1 MESSP
6 KTETEKQPPPEPT
19 VDTGQLQ
26 DNAQALGSPQQPAQA
41 GTPTPETA
49 ADADKAEDKA
59 DEDVVIGAGFDFADP
74 NSPLAPLYMHTRQ
87 VVAVSFLALL
97 FLFFTYC
104 SVAYTDIW
112 GHLKFGQYIIEEGR
126 LPTEEMFSGDF
137 AEKTPYI
144 NYQWAAQAGEYLVFD
159 FGRSLGGDDP
169 DQQLYA
175 GAALLSLSL
184 AVVRT
189 LQFLVLILAF
199 RRLTGSL
206 SFALVGACLA
216 LFLSVF
222 ASLQIVRP
230 QMFGDL
236 AFAVLLFLLSR
247 PVLSRWALIGGP
259 LLMVAW
265 ANFHGSF
272 IIGLA
277 LIGVFWLGRALSLV
291 WPFPQGDKAG
301 PETSPAPPP
310 SWQTRLRAWPWALVG
325 DAQIRRL
332 TLLLVVSLAGVMV
345 LNPHGPALLVHVW
358 KLSNHPNII
367 MMNEWLPLDL
377 QSPGG
382 VAFLASVV
390 LAVGLLVWSPRQFTP
405 TQLLLLVAF
414 GVQTLLHLRVLN
426 WWAMVFPWVVVPPLY
441 ALYRRY
447 ATAAGSSAEPAR
459 APSAEGEEEPSETPP
474 DLRKTIL
481 TTVIILVVLSWSQP
495 GQWLLGS
502 VLGREVPL
510 GPERLDPRTPVVVAE
525 YMKEH
530 PPIAPIFTPGWKATT
545 PMVVFMKEHPPIAPI
560 FTSETL
566 GDYLF
571 WALPANPR
579 RPTVFCYTHLHL
591 FTTDHWQGCLKV
603 KDGAAGWQKILD
615 DHDIQYVAVERGR
628 ADYSD
633 LIDRIEADKKHWEEL
648 ERKQTSI
655 FFARRIPD
663 KGRSR

>member
-6 KTETEKQPPPEPT
+6 KTETDKQPPPET
-19 VDTGQLQ
+19 TADAGQLQ
-26 DNAQALGSPQQPAQA
+26 DNAPGLESRLQPAEA
-41 GTPTPETA
+41 GTPAPETA
-49 ADADKAEDKA
+49 ADTDKAEGKA
-59 DEDVVIGAGFDFADP
+59 DEDLVIGAGFDFADP
-74 NSPLAPLYMHTRQ
+74 NSPLAPLYLHTRQ

-97 FLFFTYC
+97 FLFFTYR
-104 SVAYTDIW
+104 SVGYTDIW
-112 GHLKFGQYIIEEGR
+112 AHLKFGQYIIEEGR

-144 NYQWAAQAGEYLVFD
+144 NYQWAAQAGEYLVFE

-216 LFLSVF
+216 LFLSLF
-222 ASLQIVRP
+222 ASLAIVRP

-247 PVLSRWALIGGP
+247 QVLSRWALIVGP

-277 LIGVFWLGRALSLV
+277 LMGLFWLGRALSLV
-291 WPFPQGDKAG
+291 WPVQQGDKAG
-301 PETSPAPPP
+301 AEGSPPP
-310 SWQTRLRAWPWALVG
+310 STSWQTRLRAWPRALVG
-325 DAQIRRL
+325 DVQIRRL
-332 TLLLVVSLAGVMV
+332 TLLLAVSLAGVMV
-345 LNPHGPALLVHVW
+345 LNPHGPALLVHVLQ
-358 KLSNHPNII
+358 LSNHPNIV
-367 MMNEWLPLDL
+367 MMEEWKPLNL

-426 WWAMVFPWVVVPPLY
+426 WWAMVFPWVVLPPLCL
-441 ALYRRY
+441 LYRRY
-447 ATAAGSSAEPAR
+447 ATAWSADPAP
-459 APSAEGEEEPSETPP
+459 APPSEGGEETPETPP

-481 TTVIILVVLSWSQP
+481 ATVIILVVLSWSQP

-502 VLGREVPL
+502 VLGREIPL
-510 GPERLDPRTPVVVAE
+510 GPERLDARTPVVVAK

-591 FTTDHWQGCLKV
+591 FTTDHWQDCLTV
-603 KDGAAGWQKILD
+603 KSGGTGWQKILD

-628 ADYSD
+628 ADYYK
-633 LIDRIEADKKHWEEL
+633 LIDLIEADKEHWEEL